1 MATRRVGRSLLLF
14 AVLALVTCMSAV
26 LTSSAGAQT
35 TTCTAST
42 AYNPS
47 ATFTATPA
55 TAVPGTTVV
64 LSGTGWPASSTI
76 SIAVGSTTAATT
88 TTNASGA
95 FSFNFTIPA
104 GATGTITATA
114 TCGALVLGTTIT
126 IGPVV
131 TLAPTT
137 VPTGTLP
144 TTGSNSTGLLVPV
157 SLSLVALGGLLVLAA
172 RKRRPETVS

>member
-1 MATRRVGRSLLLF
+1 LLLC
-14 AVLALVTCMSAV
+14 AVLALVTCVSV
-26 LTSSAGAQT
+26 VFTSSAGAQT

-55 TAVPGTTVV
+55 TAVPGSTVV
-64 LSGTGWPASSTI
+64 LSGSGWPASSTI
-76 SIAVGSTTAATT
+76 SIAVGGNPAATT

-114 TCGALVLGTTIT
+114 TCGALVLSTTISV
-126 IGPVV
+126 GPVV
-131 TLAPTT
+131 TLAPT

-172 RKRRPETVS
+172 RKRRPETLS